1 VEAKTYNSSIITKH
15 TSSNII
21 TLAINMKA
29 FINKFN
35 NHTT

>member
-1 VEAKTYNSSIITKH
+1 VKTYYRSIITKH

-29 FINKFN
+29 FNNKFN
-35 NHTT
+35 DYTT